1 MEVKYRS
8 EKLGTNKCSDLGKTV
23 WITLK
28 IREHPFGTGKDVVF
42 ESGFCVT
49 KGIMA
54 LEERGVY
61 TGAIINKRK
70 YCPKGVPGDEIDQ
83 NLHNRYVGDVDML
96 ESMTE

>member
-1 MEVKYRS
+1 
-8 EKLGTNKCSDLGKTV
+8 
-23 WITLK
+23 
-28 IREHPFGTGKDVVF
+28 
-42 ESGFCVT
+42 
-49 KGIMA
+49 MA

-96 ESMTE
+96 ESMTEEFSEGNIFIIFSSKKLSMSWI